1 MVSFNRLL
9 RDPQLLLHNLRLDP
23 QIRELITQ
31 PLVLNSQRLALLLAN
46 LDLFLQQHRALNR
59 NIVLG
64 LKVLQ

>member
-9 RDPQLLLHNLRLDP
+9 RDPQLLLHDLRLDP

-31 PLVLNSQRLALLLAN
+31 PLVLNPQRLALLLAN
-46 LDLFLQQHRALNR
+46 LDLFLQQHRALNC